1 MLTKFFKSELFR
13 VYRKLITWSTSAKG
27 LLWTEPW
34 NDFFKASTK
43 FEPITCALLV
53 WLSYNW
59 SHWKGMQEAK
69 VHNFVINRNVTNR
82 GKLVYKKASKLNDCK
97 LFKQIFHWTSNL
109 NPFSVNR
116 WVSQKKKT
124 IRKIWFTLLRICFVL
139 LFFTFSFQ
147 LFQRVLYGL
156 SNDFFYFFVL
166 SFSFFP
172 FFRWFWFIVG
182 VGVLPQINL
191 ICVKDF
197 HRNRS
202 RFVSA

>member
-13 VYRKLITWSTSAKG
+13 VYRKLITWSTNAKG

-69 VHNFVINRNVTNR
+69 VHNFVRNRNVTNR

-116 WVSQKKKT
+116 WVSQKKKPYE
-124 IRKIWFTLLRICFVL
+124 RFDSPCWGSASFCSSLLSLFNCFSESCMV
-139 LFFTFSFQ
+139 FRMTSFISSC
-147 LFQRVLYGL
+147 FR
-156 SNDFFYFFVL
+156 FR
-166 SFSFFP
+166 FFP
-172 FFRWFWFIVG
+172 FFVG
-182 VGVLPQINL
+182 SG
-191 ICVKDF
+191 
-197 HRNRS
+197 S
-202 RFVSA
+202 